1 MVKNIIDVKNL
12 SKSFDISSKEPGLKG
27 TIKHFIKRKTKR
39 LKVIKNISFKIKEGE
54 IIGFLGANGAGKT
67 TILKM
72 LCGLIYPSEG
82 SILVSDYVPYKRKEN
97 FLKNITLIMGQK
109 QQLIW
114 DLPPIESFYLNASI
128 YDLDKFEAKRR
139 IKKLSE
145 MLEIGEELFIP
156 VRKLS
161 LGQRM
166 KSELLASL
174 IHEPNVLFLDEPTL
188 GLDINAQRNLRKF
201 LQEYNKETNAT
212 ICLTSHYM
220 KDITSLCKRVI
231 CVHNGSISYDGKLDL
246 LLSKLSPFKEILI
259 ICRSEE
265 DAERLSNSGFKVKNK
280 SKNEI
285 TLKIENNS
293 ITSSLKTILNNF
305 DIEDL
310 YINEPPIDEIIGKI
324 LIKKNY
330 DTNFD

>member
-1 MVKNIIDVKNL
+1 MEKNIIEVSKL
-12 SKSFDISSKEPGLKG
+12 TKSFNVATKEPGLKG
-27 TIKHFIKRKTKR
+27 TIKHFFKRDTKSIKV
-39 LKVIKNISFKIKEGE
+39 LENINFNIKEGE

-67 TILKM
+67 TILKI

-82 SILVSDYVPYKRKEN
+82 SITVSGYLPYKRKEN
-97 FLKNITLIMGQK
+97 FLKKVTLIMGQK

-128 YDLDKFEAKRR
+128 YDIDRFEAKKR
-139 IKKLSE
+139 IKKLSD
-145 MLEIGEELFIP
+145 MLEIEEELFIP

-166 KSELLASL
+166 KSELIAAL
-174 IHEPNVLFLDEPTL
+174 IHKPKILFLDEPTL

-201 LQEYNKETNAT
+201 LKLYNKETNAT

-231 CVHNGSISYDGKLDL
+231 CVHKGSISYDGKLDKL
-246 LLSKLSPFKEILI
+246 LKKLLPVKEILI
-259 ICRSEE
+259 VCRSEK
-265 DAERLSNSGFKVKNK
+265 DANKLENSGFKIK
-280 SKNEI
+280 SKIKNEI
-285 TLKIENNS
+285 TLNIENND
-293 ITSSLKTILNNF
+293 ITHSLKNILNNYE
-305 DIEDL
+305 IEDL

-324 LIKKNY
+324 LVTKEY
-330 DTNFD
+330 DV

>member
-1 MVKNIIDVKNL
+1 MAKNIIDVRNL
-12 SKSFDISSKEPGLKG
+12 SKSFNISSKEQGLKG
-27 TIKHFIKRKTKR
+27 TIKHFFKREIKS

-54 IIGFLGANGAGKT
+54 IVGFLGANGAGKT

-82 SILVSDYVPYKRKEN
+82 TLSVSGYLPFRRKEN
-97 FLKNITLIMGQK
+97 FLKRITLVMGQK

-128 YDLDKFEAKRR
+128 YDLDKFEAKKR
-139 IKKLSE
+139 IKRLAD
-145 MLEIGEELFIP
+145 MLEIDEELYIP

-166 KSELLASL
+166 KSELLAAL
-174 IHEPNVLFLDEPTL
+174 IHEPNILFLDEPTL

-201 LQEYNKETNAT
+201 LRKYNNETNAT

-231 CVHNGSISYDGKLDL
+231 CVHNGSISYDGKLDQL
-246 LLSKLSPFKEILI
+246 LKELSPVKEILI
-259 ICRSEE
+259 VCRSEE
-265 DAERLSNSGFKVKNK
+265 DAIKLEKSEFLIKNK
-280 SKNEI
+280 TKNEI
-285 TLKIENNS
+285 TIKVENNS

-310 YINEPPIDEIIGKI
+310 YINEPPVDEIIGKI
-324 LIKKNY
+324 LIKK
-330 DTNFD
+330 DHEI

>member
-1 MVKNIIDVKNL
+1 MVQNIIDVRNL

-27 TIKHFIKRKTKR
+27 TIKHFFRRQTKS
-39 LKVIKNISFKIKEGE
+39 LKVIKDISFEIKEGE
-54 IIGFLGANGAGKT
+54 IVGFLGANGAGKT

-82 SILVSDYVPYKRKEN
+82 SIVASGCIPYRRKEN
-97 FLKNITLIMGQK
+97 FLKKITLIMGQK

-114 DLPPIESFYLNASI
+114 DLPPIESFFLNASI
-128 YDLDKFEAKRR
+128 YDIDKIEAKRR
-139 IKKLSE
+139 IKELSD
-145 MLEIGEELFIP
+145 MLEIDNELYIP

-166 KSELLASL
+166 KSELLAAL
-174 IHEPNVLFLDEPTL
+174 IHKPNILFLDEPTL
-188 GLDINAQRNLRKF
+188 GLDINAQRNLRRF
-201 LQEYNKETNAT
+201 LQKYNKETNAT

-231 CVHNGSISYDGKLDL
+231 CIHDGSISYDGELNL
-246 LLSKLSPFKEILI
+246 LLKKLSPIKEILI
-259 ICRSEE
+259 VCRSEE
-265 DAERLSNSGFKVKNK
+265 DAIKLEKAGFSVKNK
-280 SKNEI
+280 TKNEI
-285 TLKIENNS
+285 TIKVENNS

-310 YINEPPIDEIIGKI
+310 YINEPPVDEIIGKI
-324 LIKKNY
+324 LIKNDY
-330 DTNFD
+330 GM

>member
-1 MVKNIIDVKNL
+1 MAKNIIYVKNL
-12 SKSFDISSKEPGLKG
+12 SKSFNVSSKEPGLKG
-27 TIKHFIKRKTKR
+27 TIKHFFKRETKS
-39 LKVIKNISFKIKEGE
+39 LKVIKNISFEIKEGE
-54 IIGFLGANGAGKT
+54 IVGFLGANGAGKT

-72 LCGLIYPSEG
+72 LCGLIYPTEG
-82 SILVSDYVPYKRKEN
+82 SISVSGYLPYRRKEN

-109 QQLIW
+109 QQLLW

-128 YDLDKFEAKRR
+128 YDIDKLEAKKR

-145 MLEIGEELFIP
+145 MLEIDDDLFKP

-166 KSELLASL
+166 KSELLAAL
-174 IHEPNVLFLDEPTL
+174 IHEPNILFLDEPTL
-188 GLDINAQRNLRKF
+188 GLDINAQRNLRNF
-201 LQEYNKETNAT
+201 LQKYNEETNAT

-220 KDITSLCKRVI
+220 QDITSLCKRVV
-231 CVHNGSISYDGKLDL
+231 CVHNGSISYDGKLDIL
-246 LLSKLSPFKEILI
+246 LKKLSPVKEILI

-265 DAERLSNSGFKVKNK
+265 DAIKLEKSGFTVKNK
-280 SKNEI
+280 RKNEI
-285 TLKIENNS
+285 TIKVKNNS

-324 LIKKNY
+324 LIKKDYNI
-330 DTNFD
+330 

>member
-1 MVKNIIDVKNL
+1 MAENIINVRNL
-12 SKSFDISSKEPGLKG
+12 SKSFEISSKVPGLKG
-27 TIKHFIKRKTKR
+27 TIKHFFKRETKS
-39 LKVIKNISFKIKEGE
+39 LKVISDISFEIKEGE
-54 IIGFLGANGAGKT
+54 IVGFLGANGAGKT

-82 SILVSDYVPYKRKEN
+82 SIIVAGYLPFRRKEN
-97 FLKNITLIMGQK
+97 FLKKITLIMGQK

-139 IKKLSE
+139 IKKLSD
-145 MLEIGEELFIP
+145 MLEIDSELYIP

-166 KSELLASL
+166 KSELLAAL
-174 IHEPNVLFLDEPTL
+174 IHEPNILFLDEPTL

-201 LQEYNKETNAT
+201 LQKYNKETNAT

-231 CVHNGSISYDGKLDL
+231 CVHKGSISYDGKLDVL
-246 LLSKLSPFKEILI
+246 LKRLSPIKEISI
-259 ICRSEE
+259 VCRSEE
-265 DAERLSNSGFKVKNK
+265 DAIQLKNSGFSVKNI
-280 SKNEI
+280 SRNEI
-285 TLKIENNS
+285 TIKVENKS
-293 ITSSLKTILNNF
+293 ITTSLKTILNNF

-324 LIKKNY
+324 LLKKDY
-330 DTNFD
+330 DI

>member
-1 MVKNIIDVKNL
+1 MKRNIIEVSKL
-12 SKSFDISSKEPGLKG
+12 TKSFNVAAKEPGLKG
-27 TIKHFIKRKTKR
+27 TLKHFFKRDSKTV
-39 LKVIKNISFKIKEGE
+39 KVLKNINFKIQQGE

-67 TILKM
+67 TILKI

-82 SILVSDYVPYKRKEN
+82 SINVSGYLPYKRKDN

-128 YDLDKFEAKRR
+128 YDIDRFEANRR
-139 IKKLSE
+139 IKKLSD
-145 MLEIGEELFIP
+145 MLEIEDELYIP

-166 KSELLASL
+166 KAELLAAL
-174 IHEPNVLFLDEPTL
+174 IHKPNILFLDEPTL

-201 LQEYNKETNAT
+201 LKSYNEETNAT

-231 CVHNGSISYDGKLDL
+231 CVHKGSISYDGKLEKL
-246 LLSKLSPFKEILI
+246 LKKLSPVKEILI
-259 ICRSEE
+259 VCRSEKE
-265 DAERLSNSGFKVKNK
+265 ANDLGNSGYKVKNK
-280 SKNEI
+280 IKNEI
-285 TLKIENNS
+285 TLNIENDA
-293 ITSSLKTILNNF
+293 ITSTLKNILNNH

-310 YINEPPIDEIIGKI
+310 YINEPPVDEIIGKI
-324 LIKKNY
+324 LVNKE
-330 DTNFD
+330 FDA

>member
-1 MVKNIIDVKNL
+1 MARNIIDVRNL
-12 SKSFDISSKEPGLKG
+12 SKSFNITSKEVGLKG
-27 TIKHFIKRKTKR
+27 TIKHFFRRQTR
-39 LKVIKNISFKIKEGE
+39 SLKVIKDISFEIKEGE
-54 IIGFLGANGAGKT
+54 IVGFLGANGAGKT

-82 SILVSDYVPYKRKEN
+82 SLSVSGYLPFKRKEN
-97 FLKNITLIMGQK
+97 FLKKITLIMGQK

-128 YDLDKFEAKRR
+128 YDLDKYEAKKR

-145 MLEIGEELFIP
+145 MLEIDDELYVP

-166 KSELLASL
+166 KSELLAAL
-174 IHEPNVLFLDEPTL
+174 IHEPNILFLDEPTL

-201 LQEYNKETNAT
+201 LQEYNKQTNAT

-231 CVHNGSISYDGKLDL
+231 CVHNGSISYDGKLDQL
-246 LLSKLSPFKEILI
+246 LKKLSPVKEILI
-259 ICRSEE
+259 VCRSEK
-265 DAERLSNSGFKVKNK
+265 DAIKFENSGFSVKNRT
-280 SKNEI
+280 KNEI
-285 TLKIENNS
+285 TIKVGNNS
-293 ITSSLKTILNNF
+293 IITSLKMILNNF
-305 DIEDL
+305 DVEDL
-310 YINEPPIDEIIGKI
+310 YINEPPVDEIIGKI
-324 LIKKNY
+324 LVKK
-330 DTNFD
+330 DHDI

>member
-1 MVKNIIDVKNL
+1 MGSNIIEVNNL
-12 SKSFDISSKEPGLKG
+12 SKSFNVSSKEPSLRG
-27 TIKHFIKRKTKR
+27 TLRHFFKRETKSVE
-39 LKVIKNISFKIKEGE
+39 VIKNITFKIKEGE

-67 TILKM
+67 TILKI
-72 LCGLIYPSEG
+72 LCGLIHPSEG
-82 SILVSDYVPYKRKEN
+82 SLSVSGYLPFRRKEN
-97 FLKNITLIMGQK
+97 FLKKITLIMGQK

-145 MLEIGEELFIP
+145 MLEIDEELFIP

-166 KSELLASL
+166 KSELLAAL
-174 IHEPNVLFLDEPTL
+174 IHEPNILFLDEPTL
-188 GLDINAQRNLRKF
+188 GLDINAQGNLRKF
-201 LQEYNKETNAT
+201 LKKYNKETNST

-231 CVHNGSISYDGKLDL
+231 CVHKGSISYDGKLNL
-246 LLSKLSPFKEILI
+246 LLKKLSPVKEILI
-259 ICRSEE
+259 LCRTEK
-265 DAERLSNSGFKVKNK
+265 DAIKLENSGFNVKNK
-280 SKNEI
+280 NKNEI
-285 TLKIENNS
+285 TIIVENNS

-310 YINEPPIDEIIGKI
+310 FINEPPIDEIIGRV
-324 LIKKNY
+324 LTKKDY
-330 DTNFD
+330 DI

>member
-1 MVKNIIDVKNL
+1 M
-12 SKSFDISSKEPGLKG
+12 KG
-27 TIKHFIKRKTKR
+27 TIKHFFIRKTKS
-39 LKVIKNISFKIKEGE
+39 LKVIKDISFQIKEGD
-54 IIGFLGANGAGKT
+54 IVGFLGANGAGKT

-82 SILVSDYVPYKRKEN
+82 SILVSGYSPFRRKED
-97 FLKNITLIMGQK
+97 FLKKITLIMGQK

-139 IKKLSE
+139 IKKLAD
-145 MLEIGEELFIP
+145 MLEIDDELYIP

-166 KSELLASL
+166 KSELLAAL
-174 IHEPNVLFLDEPTL
+174 IHGPNILFLDEPTL

-201 LQEYNKETNAT
+201 LKKYNQETNAT

-231 CVHNGSISYDGKLDL
+231 CVHNGAISYDGQLDQL
-246 LLSKLSPFKEILI
+246 LKKLSPIKEILLV
-259 ICRSEE
+259 CRSEE
-265 DAERLSNSGFKVKNK
+265 DVLQIENIGFSVKNK
-280 SKNEI
+280 TKNEI
-285 TLKIENNS
+285 TIKVENNF

-305 DIEDL
+305 DIVDL

-324 LIKKNY
+324 LIKQDY
-330 DTNFD
+330 DI

>member
-1 MVKNIIDVKNL
+1 MIKNIINVENL
-12 SKSFDISSKEPGLKG
+12 SKSFEVSAKEPGLKG
-27 TIKHFIKRKTKR
+27 TIKHFFIRKTKS
-39 LKVIKNISFKIKEGE
+39 LKVIKDISFEIKEGE
-54 IIGFLGANGAGKT
+54 IVGFLGANGAGKT

-82 SILVSDYVPYKRKEN
+82 SILVSGYSPFRRKEN
-97 FLKNITLIMGQK
+97 FLKKITLIMGQK

-139 IKKLSE
+139 IKKLSD
-145 MLEIGEELFIP
+145 MLEIDNELYIP

-166 KSELLASL
+166 KSELLAAL
-174 IHEPNVLFLDEPTL
+174 IHEPNILFLDEPTL

-201 LQEYNKETNAT
+201 LKKYNQETNAT

-231 CVHNGSISYDGKLDL
+231 CVHNGSISYDGELDL
-246 LLSKLSPFKEILI
+246 LLKKLSPVKEILI
-259 ICRSEE
+259 VFRSDE
-265 DAERLSNSGFKVKNK
+265 DALKLENYGFTIKNK
-280 SKNEI
+280 IKNEI
-285 TLKIENNS
+285 TINVENNS
-293 ITSSLKTILNNF
+293 ITSSLKTIFNNF
-305 DIEDL
+305 DIEDI
-310 YINEPPIDEIIGKI
+310 YINEPPIDEVIGKI
-324 LIKKNY
+324 LIKKNI
-330 DTNFD
+330 